1 MTSPGPAPT
10 VTPTPAFGDPGTHHL
25 VCGTNPLLILWFNW
39 REKNPPEPRPRVW
52 GALWA
57 PEPEP
62 GGGGPP
68 NFYGLLQIT
77 SWKWPSA
84 AGSPGSL
91 RGAVF
96 HAREKSRTW
105 PCAARPT
112 WPEAPGSRGAVASP
126 GKKGPS
132 SGIGRAP
139 GRSGLPCCSSGPWN
153 LPVVSGMVTVHLGS
167 PESPN
172 LPGGRYCSPTA
183 RLPYNL
189 LLVRGL
195 R

>member
-126 GKKGPS
+126 GRERP
-132 SGIGRAP
+132 
-139 GRSGLPCCSSGPWN
+139 
-153 LPVVSGMVTVHLGS
+153 
-167 PESPN
+167 
-172 LPGGRYCSPTA
+172 
-183 RLPYNL
+183 
-189 LLVRGL
+189 LVRHRQSPRALWASVLLFRTLEPSCGL
-195 R
+195 RDGDSPPRLTGVTKSARWTVLLTHSTSTLQFAVSQRA